1 MRDINVLNDYFMR
14 YLFAKEGHE
23 NILKNLINSVRADYN
38 QEPFEDIK
46 VLNTFNLKETVN
58 DKQSIVDVRAVTKSG
73 ETVLVEIQRVGN
85 QSFVYR
91 SLYYWAKG
99 YVANLRNNEK
109 YNDLKQVIVINI
121 LDFNLLKG
129 INKEHSCYVIKELET
144 NHILTNHF
152 EMHFLELPK
161 YLENNSSL
169 KDELDAWFY
178 FLTLK
183 ERQGKMEE
191 IMEILVKKN
200 PIMKEVYD
208 EYNKFVNT
216 KDLFDNYSEYEKN
229 YFDIL
234 ALSEERRLGIE
245 EGIKKGIKEGIKEG
259 IKKGI
264 KEGME
269 KGIEQEKISLAK
281 NMKKENI
288 DINIISKVTGLSIE
302 EIKSL

>member
-23 NILKNLINSVRADYN
+23 QILKNLINSVRADYN
-38 QEPFEDIK
+38 QEPFENIK
-46 VLNTFNLKETVN
+46 VLNTFNLKESFN

-73 ETVLVEIQRVGN
+73 ETVLIEIQRVGN

-129 INKEHSCYVIKELET
+129 IDKEHSCYVIKELET

-161 YLENNSSL
+161 YLSSNSSL

-178 FLTLK
+178 FLTFK
-183 ERQGKMEE
+183 ERQ
-191 IMEILVKKN
+191 
-200 PIMKEVYD
+200 
-208 EYNKFVNT
+208 
-216 KDLFDNYSEYEKN
+216 
-229 YFDIL
+229 
-234 ALSEERRLGIE
+234 
-245 EGIKKGIKEGIKEG
+245 
-259 IKKGI
+259 
-264 KEGME
+264 
-269 KGIEQEKISLAK
+269 
-281 NMKKENI
+281 
-288 DINIISKVTGLSIE
+288 
-302 EIKSL
+302 

>member
-1 MRDINVLNDYFMR
+1 MDKTKDINVLNDYFMR
-14 YLFAKEGHE
+14 YMFAKEGHE
-23 NILKNLINSVRADYN
+23 HILKNLINSIRLDYN
-38 QEPFEDIK
+38 QEPFEEVK
-46 VLNTFNLKETVN
+46 VLNTFNLKETIN

-73 ETVLVEIQRVGN
+73 ETVLIEIQRIGN

-91 SLYYWAKG
+91 SLYYWSKA

-121 LDFNLLKG
+121 LDFNLLKD

-144 NHILTNHF
+144 NHILTNHL
-152 EMHFLELPK
+152 EMHFLELQK
-161 YLENNSSL
+161 YLSNNSNL

-178 FLTLK
+178 FLTSK
-183 ERQGKMEE
+183 EKMED

-216 KDLFDNYSEYEKN
+216 KDLFDNYAEYEKN

-234 ALSEERRLGIE
+234 ALNEERIKGRE
-245 EGIKKGIKEGIKEG
+245 EGIKET
-259 IKKGI
+259 
-264 KEGME
+264 
-269 KGIEQEKISLAK
+269 QISMAK
-281 NMKKENI
+281 NMKNKNM
-288 DINIISKVTGLSIE
+288 DLNLISELTNLSIE
-302 EIKSL
+302 EIKKL